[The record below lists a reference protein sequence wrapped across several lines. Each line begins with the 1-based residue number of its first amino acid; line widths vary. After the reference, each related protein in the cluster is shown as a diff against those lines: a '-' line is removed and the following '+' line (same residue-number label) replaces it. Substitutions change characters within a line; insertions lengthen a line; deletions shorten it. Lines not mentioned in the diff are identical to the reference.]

1 MDEINVIVVTRKDRK
16 NLCLRYTDPVT
27 GQKVEKSAGTAK
39 EREAVKRAGE
49 WETELRNG
57 IAAVHSNLRWDAF
70 REAYQNHVDTTLAD
84 GSADKVATMFSVVKL
99 RMNPDKITRITT
111 QWITRFQKRML
122 DADRSPA
129 TVESHCRHLKAALN
143 WAKGQGWIQ
152 TVPQFDRLKR
162 AKSAKTMKGRPITG
176 EEFDRLLEAV
186 RSDLKQRQ
194 WKSMTALLKGL
205 WLSGLRLGEALSLTW
220 DQWADG
226 IRVDTSE
233 EFVVLRIPAEDEK
246 GGKDRTYPITP
257 DFTEFLLAT
266 PKADRVGF
274 VFNPELHRGVCR
286 RTDTVS
292 GVISEL
298 GRSAGIKVDE
308 NSQKVIYASAHDLR
322 RSFGNRWARHVMPM
336 VLKELMR
343 HSSVATT
350 EKFYVDIKAQETA
363 RFLSEVTLEVT
374 PTKKGLQ
381 QNAETL

>member
-1 MDEINVIVVTRKDRK
+1 MDEINVIVVTRKDWK

-57 IAAVHSNLRWDAF
+57 IAAVRSNLRLDSF
-70 REAYQNHVDTTLAD
+70 REAYQDHVDTTQAD
-84 GSADKVATMFSVVKL
+84 GSSDKVASMFNVVKQ
-99 RMNPDKITRITT
+99 RMNPDKLTRVST
-111 QWITRFQKRML
+111 QWITRFQKSML
-122 DADRSPA
+122 SDGRSPA

-143 WAKGQGWIQ
+143 WAKGQGWIN
-152 TVPQFDRLKR
+152 TVPRFDKLKR
-162 AKSAKTMKGRPITG
+162 AKSAKVMKGRPITG
-176 EEFDRLLEAV
+176 EEFDRILAAV
-186 RSDLKQRQ
+186 KSELKERQ
-194 WKSMTALLKGL
+194 WESMTALLRGL

-233 EFVVLRIPAEDEK
+233 KFVVLRIPSEGEK

-257 DFTEFLLAT
+257 DFTEFLLAI
-266 PKADRVGF
+266 PEHHRSGF
-274 VFNPELHRGVCR
+274 VFNPELFRGVCR

-292 GVISEL
+292 GVISGL
-298 GRSAGIKVDE
+298 GEVAGVKVDE
-308 NSQKVIYASAHDLR
+308 NGEKVVFASAHDLR

-343 HSSVATT
+343 HESVTTT
-350 EKFYVDIKAQETA
+350 EKFYVDINAQETA
-363 RFLSEVTLEVT
+363 RFLSEVT